1 MDALKWCV
9 THPQFWYFFCQKF
22 QFKSVCV
29 CVRVWVHVSTREIE
43 REEERKKVCWCS
55 SMQVPRVCVW
65 RERGSI
71 ARHKRF
77 RISLI
82 TWPFGIKL
90 IRKKNYLNAN
100 WFNSHWYFLTWSR
113 LWDSLWPYLSFN
125 GFSAIVSFLGGPGFD
140 SSKDQFF
147 FVCETQG
154 RKSNRRAH

>member
-1 MDALKWCV
+1 MVCHSSSVLI
-9 THPQFWYFFCQKF
+9 FFLSKVSIQE
-22 QFKSVCV
+22 CV
-29 CVRVWVHVSTREIE
+29 CACMWVLE
-43 REEERKKVCWCS
+43 RERGEKESVCWCA

-147 FVCETQG
+147 FVCETQC